1 MKKFVPLL
9 VLFLTFVGVQA
20 QQTST
25 EKTVDPNAPIITFEE
40 TVIDYGK
47 IEHKADGK
55 RVFKFKNTGK
65 SPLIISKVKSSCGC
79 TIPKKPEKPVMPG
92 EVGEIEVKYATNR
105 IGGFSKTIT
114 VTSNASEPRVKL
126 KIKGV
131 VMKPET
137 TSKVEKKKS
146 MMAN

>member
-20 QQTST
+20 QQNANNQA
-25 EKTVDPNAPIITFEE
+25 DPNAPVITFEE

-55 RVFKFKNTGK
+55 RVFKFTNTGK

-79 TIPKKPEKPVMPG
+79 TVPKKPEKPVMPG
-92 EVGEIEVKYATNR
+92 EKAEIEVKYATNR
-105 IGGFSKTIT
+105 VGGFSKTIT
-114 VTSNASEPRVKL
+114 VFSNASEPTVRL

-131 VMKPET
+131 VMKPEAN
-137 TSKVEKKKS
+137 SKVEKKKS